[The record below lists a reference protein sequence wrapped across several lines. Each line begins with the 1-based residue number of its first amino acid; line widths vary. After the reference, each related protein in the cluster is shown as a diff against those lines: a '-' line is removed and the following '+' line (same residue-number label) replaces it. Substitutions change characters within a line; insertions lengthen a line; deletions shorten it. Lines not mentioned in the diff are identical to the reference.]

1 MFGAEYQAPHKGQ
14 NDLEADRVN
23 ERVSTGAAYRVEFD
37 ITGATRGWPRL
48 TTPASTK
55 PSSAFCITS
64 AEFAK
69 DSTEKINLCRNTF
82 LGLLLESRSVGERL
96 TRSTRTIVPLT
107 VISSIPSE

>member
-14 NDLEADRVN
+14 SDLEADRVN
-23 ERVSTGAAYRVEFD
+23 ERVSTGAAYRVDFD
-37 ITGATRGWPRL
+37 ITGPRGWPRL